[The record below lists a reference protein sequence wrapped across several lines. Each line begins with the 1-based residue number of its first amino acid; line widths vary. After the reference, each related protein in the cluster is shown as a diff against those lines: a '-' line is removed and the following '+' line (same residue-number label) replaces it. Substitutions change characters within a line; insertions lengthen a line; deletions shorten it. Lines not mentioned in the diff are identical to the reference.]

1 MVKKSV
7 KKFMKRKVWK
17 IPIWLIIILL
27 GVSAVGGAV
36 MYTLTIPSTITITPP
51 PAGQYEIKL
60 YWDNECITE
69 VTFFD
74 FGEVEIGETAS
85 VTFYLKNVSNVSVDV
100 HAFGWI
106 SAHTYAFDG
115 WQRGIA
121 PNDVREWTL
130 STPIPVMAE
139 EGTYNFDT
147 VFNVYPAS

>member
-1 MVKKSV
+1 MRLEKVKHIL
-7 KKFMKRKVWK
+7 KKKIWK
-17 IPIWLIIILL
+17 IPIWLIIVLL

-36 MYTLTIPSTITITPP
+36 MYTLTIPATITITPP
-51 PAGQYEIKL
+51 PAGQYEI
-60 YWDNECITE
+60 N
-69 VTFFD
+69 
-74 FGEVEIGETAS
+74 
-85 VTFYLKNVSNVSVDV
+85 YLESLSNVSVDV

-139 EGTYNFDT
+139 EGTYNFDV
-147 VFNVYPAS
+147 VFKVYPAG